1 MVLSPAMINISAL
14 PTQPFVLLNNTLAD
28 IPLLL
33 VHVKPNSSAV
43 NRTFTICVPH
53 IHTYSNFKELIE
65 WIELT
70 MLLGVEYF
78 TFYKVSMSKRMEQT
92 LSYYSKRGLVEVL
105 PWQMPKDLSKD
116 MHYHGQLADINDC
129 LYRNRNSTKY
139 LAFNDLDEYIIP
151 RGKDT
156 TTWADMMPNL
166 KPRDSFSFRGT
177 FFWREWAAKP
187 TTSEDDYTDNLL
199 TMSVLKHANRTFNN
213 GVRSKLMI
221 CPEKVEMMKIHDV
234 GEMVSGENEIS
245 NGVDINIGLL
255 HHYRSRGGYEQIV
268 EGPVEDNT
276 MLKYRNALIERVKT
290 FWKNFKNE

>member
-1 MVLSPAMINISAL
+1 M
-14 PTQPFVLLNNTLAD
+14 
-28 IPLLL
+28 
-33 VHVKPNSSAV
+33 
-43 NRTFTICVPH
+43 
-53 IHTYSNFKELIE
+53 
-65 WIELT
+65 
-70 MLLGVEYF
+70 
-78 TFYKVSMSKRMEQT
+78 
-92 LSYYSKRGLVEVL
+92 

-116 MHYHGQLADINDC
+116 MHYHGQLAAINDC

-139 LAFNDLDEYIIP
+139 LAFNDLDKYIIP
-151 RGKDT
+151 RGKYT

-166 KPRDSFSFRGT
+166 KPRDSFSFRST

-187 TTSEDDYTDNLL
+187 TTSEDEYTDNLL

-255 HHYRSRGGYEQIV
+255 HHYRSRGGYEQLV

-276 MLKYRNALIERVKT
+276 VLKYRNALTERVKT
-290 FWKNFKNE
+290 FWKNSENNSSEIMDQ

>member
-1 MVLSPAMINISAL
+1 MHKKPVCKVLNNFHCRKYSVAYTQRTDHFVDFCFRYTACFFICPLPSQVDPMVLSPSMINISAL

-28 IPLLL
+28 IPLPL
-33 VHVKPNSSAV
+33 VYVKPNSSAV
-43 NRTFTICVPH
+43 NRTFSICVPP

-70 MLLGVEYF
+70 MLLGVEHF
-78 TFYKVSMSKRMEQT
+78 TFYKVSMSKRMEQV

-116 MHYHGQLADINDC
+116 MHYHGQLAAINDC

-166 KPRDSFSFRGT
+166 KP
-177 FFWREWAAKP
+177 
-187 TTSEDDYTDNLL
+187 
-199 TMSVLKHANRTFNN
+199 
-213 GVRSKLMI
+213 
-221 CPEKVEMMKIHDV
+221 
-234 GEMVSGENEIS
+234 
-245 NGVDINIGLL
+245 
-255 HHYRSRGGYEQIV
+255 
-268 EGPVEDNT
+268 
-276 MLKYRNALIERVKT
+276 
-290 FWKNFKNE
+290 